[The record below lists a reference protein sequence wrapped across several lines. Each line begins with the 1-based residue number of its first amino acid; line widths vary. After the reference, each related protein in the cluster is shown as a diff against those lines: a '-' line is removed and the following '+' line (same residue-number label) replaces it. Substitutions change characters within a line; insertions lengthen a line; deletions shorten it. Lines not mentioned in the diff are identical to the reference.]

1 MASDS
6 VMDPS
11 NMHWDPKSAPKL
23 DFNECYY
30 NVLEI
35 PPYSDPTTIKKAFYR
50 LVAIYHPD
58 TKESPEDKELCNKQ
72 MMVLN
77 NAYKILKDDE
87 LRLTYDAQL
96 RRGLRGANAR
106 IRGAASNASSS
117 KTESASSSSSQKES
131 ARSNRR
137 YSDEPQVSSKPKSPR
152 RNEVFVDAMFD
163 DIAEY
168 LRDRER
174 NPYRYEQAES
184 NLSLP
189 MKRKRAAAMRL
200 TVEKM
205 EEELRRN
212 DIDWGEITDKNL
224 IERRVRDLNALNMLR
239 EQLIDLEYEIEAEE
253 EEAEYRQKTGNRA
266 YEEFSAFDSSET
278 PFDYADLNNRSPWRQ
293 RVEQRRNPKR
303 YYNSGNDAVIDE
315 LERLRRSR

>member
-1 MASDS
+1 
-6 VMDPS
+6 MDPS
-11 NMHWDPKSAPKL
+11 HMNWDPKSAPKL

-30 NVLEI
+30 EVLEI
-35 PPYSDPTTIKKAFYR
+35 PPFSDPTTIKKAFYR

-58 TKESPEDKELCNKQ
+58 TKESPEEKELCNKQ

-87 LRLTYDAQL
+87 LRLSYDSQL
-96 RRGLRGANAR
+96 RRGLRGAKAR

-117 KTESASSSSSQKES
+117 TTSSSPPSSQTESPRSS
-131 ARSNRR
+131 RR
-137 YSDEPQVSSKPKSPR
+137 YSDEPQVSTKSKSPR
-152 RNEVFVDAMFD
+152 RDEVFINAMFD

-174 NPYRYEQAES
+174 NPYRYEQAEA

-212 DIDWGEITDKNL
+212 DIDWGEVTNKDL

-239 EQLIDLEYEIEAEE
+239 EQLIDLEYEIGAEE
-253 EEAEYRQKTGNRA
+253 EEAAYRQKRDNRA
-266 YEEFSAFDSSET
+266 YDEYSDFDSSDT
-278 PFDYADLNNRSPWRQ
+278 PFDYSDLNNRSPWRQ

>member
-1 MASDS
+1 
-6 VMDPS
+6 MDPS
-11 NMHWDPKSAPKL
+11 HMNWDPKSAPKL

-30 NVLEI
+30 EVLEI
-35 PPYSDPTTIKKAFYR
+35 PPFSDPTTIKKAFYR

-58 TKESPEDKELCNKQ
+58 TKESPEEKELCNKQ

-87 LRLTYDAQL
+87 LRLSYDSQL
-96 RRGLRGANAR
+96 RRGLRGAKAR

-117 KTESASSSSSQKES
+117 TTSSSPPSSQTESPRSS
-131 ARSNRR
+131 RR
-137 YSDEPQVSSKPKSPR
+137 YSDEPQVSTKSKSPR
-152 RNEVFVDAMFD
+152 RDEVFINAMFD

-174 NPYRYEQAES
+174 NPYRYEQAEA

-212 DIDWGEITDKNL
+212 DIDWGEVTNKDL

-239 EQLIDLEYEIEAEE
+239 EQLIDLEYEIGAEE
-253 EEAEYRQKTGNRA
+253 EEAAYRQKRENRA
-266 YEEFSAFDSSET
+266 YDEYSDFDSSDT
-278 PFDYADLNNRSPWRQ
+278 PFDYSDLNNRSPWRQ

>member
-1 MASDS
+1 
-6 VMDPS
+6 MDPS
-11 NMHWDPKSAPKL
+11 HMNWDPKSAPKL

-30 NVLEI
+30 EVLEI
-35 PPYSDPTTIKKAFYR
+35 PPFSDPTTIKKAFYR

-58 TKESPEDKELCNKQ
+58 TKESPEEKELCNKQ

-87 LRLTYDAQL
+87 LRLSYDSQL
-96 RRGLRGANAR
+96 RRGLRGAKAR

-117 KTESASSSSSQKES
+117 TTSSSPPSSQTESPRSS
-131 ARSNRR
+131 RR
-137 YSDEPQVSSKPKSPR
+137 YSDEPQVSTKSKSPR
-152 RNEVFVDAMFD
+152 RDEVFINAMFD

-174 NPYRYEQAES
+174 NPYRYEQAEA

-189 MKRKRAAAMRL
+189 MKWKRAAAMRL

-212 DIDWGEITDKNL
+212 DIDWGEVTNKDL

-239 EQLIDLEYEIEAEE
+239 EQLIDLEYEIGAEE
-253 EEAEYRQKTGNRA
+253 EEAAYRQKRENRA
-266 YEEFSAFDSSET
+266 YDEYSDFDSSDT
-278 PFDYADLNNRSPWRQ
+278 PFDYSDLNNRSPWRQ